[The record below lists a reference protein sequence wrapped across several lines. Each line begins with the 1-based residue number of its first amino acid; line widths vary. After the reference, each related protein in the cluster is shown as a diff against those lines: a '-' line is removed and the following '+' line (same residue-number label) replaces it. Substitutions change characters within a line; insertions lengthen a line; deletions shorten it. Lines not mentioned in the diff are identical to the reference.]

1 MTQQN
6 IVDRAYMLADEW
18 IHTILSTNP
27 ELLVSKLHGSISSGD
42 GRAPTPN
49 LDGAANLAKT
59 LAEFRSQLANALI
72 SQHHPDYDQSDA

>member
-6 IVDRAYMLADEW
+6 TVDRAYMLADEW

-27 ELLVSKLHGSISSGD
+27 DLLVSKLAANYSHGD

-49 LDGAANLAKT
+49 LGGAANLAQT
-59 LAEFRSQLANALI
+59 LAEFRLQLANALI
-72 SQHHPDYDQSDA
+72 SQRHPDYDQPDD